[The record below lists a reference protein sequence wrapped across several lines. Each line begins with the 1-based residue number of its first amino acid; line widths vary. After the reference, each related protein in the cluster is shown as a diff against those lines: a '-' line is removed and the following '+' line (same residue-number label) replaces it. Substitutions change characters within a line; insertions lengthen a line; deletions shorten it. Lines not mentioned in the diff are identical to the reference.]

1 MGSGIGPIGQAI
13 EDVVVRIDALNPRSF
28 SGAGNTIFSLIGE
41 YVLNQTSVTLA
52 SMGGETAFVFGQ
64 AGAFVTS
71 SKTTGVSGSS
81 SRTMAAWVR
90 FGKKATQGVMST
102 GVNGAGTGMALE
114 TSSTVWTLGQG
125 NSGTATT
132 VTYNT
137 HQWYYAVYV
146 SQQTSGTT
154 HNVRLYINGGLAH
167 TAVVTGINLT
177 DSTLRI
183 GFNNSAIG
191 ISGQISRANFYKKA
205 LTDREIQK
213 NFWNYKSRY
222 GL

>member
-13 EDVVVRIDALNPRSF
+13 EDVVVRIDALNSRSF
-28 SGAGNTIFSLIGE
+28 SGVGNTIFSLIGGD
-41 YVLNQTSVTLA
+41 VLNQTSVTLA

-81 SRTMAAWVR
+81 SRTMAAWVK
-90 FGKKATQGVMST
+90 FGKKATQGVMSV
-102 GVNGAGTGMALE
+102 GANGAGTGMALE

-125 NSGTATT
+125 NSGIATT
-132 VTYNT
+132 ITYNI

-154 HNVRLYINGGLAH
+154 HNIRLYINGGLAH

-177 DSTLRI
+177 NSTLRI

-213 NFWNYKSRY
+213 NYWNYKSRY